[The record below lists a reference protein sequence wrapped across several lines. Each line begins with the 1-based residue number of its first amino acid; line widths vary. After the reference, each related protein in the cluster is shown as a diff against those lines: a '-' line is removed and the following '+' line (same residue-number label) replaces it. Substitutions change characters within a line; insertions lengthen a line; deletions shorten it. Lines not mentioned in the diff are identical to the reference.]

1 MKFIADLHVHSKYSR
16 ATAKNLD
23 IENVYIAAQLKG
35 LTVIATG
42 DFTHPAWFSQIKE
55 KLIEAEPG
63 LFKLKE
69 DIKRACDVKVP
80 LTCRREI
87 RFVLES
93 EISNIY
99 KKNGKTR
106 KNHNLIFMP
115 DLKTAEKFNKRLD
128 NIGNIKSDG
137 RPILGLDARNLL
149 DIALETSSDSYL
161 IPAHIWTPWFSM
173 FGSKS
178 GFDSIKECFDDLT
191 NHIFA
196 VETGL
201 SSDPP
206 MNWRVSELDGI
217 SLISNSDAH
226 SPLKLGREANLF
238 DTELSFYAIK
248 EALKNPGQDKF
259 KGTLEFFPEEGKYYA
274 DGHRKC
280 NINFLPPETKKHNGI
295 CPVCGKPLTLG
306 VLYRVD
312 ELADKPYGE
321 KPKNAK
327 PYHKLIPLEEVLSK
341 LLKVGP
347 KSKKVQTK
355 YMAILEKL
363 GSELDILRTLD
374 KEVLDKI
381 DVPLF
386 SEAIINIRNNKIKF
400 SPGYDGEYG
409 KITLFS
415 QDEIEKN
422 LKQRFF
428 QVPKETIKIKR
439 KKSTKKKKPVSEII
453 KKIDLADKSNI
464 KSIDE
469 NNFIQK
475 KKINLNKEQ
484 SQAVKFKNGSLL
496 IVAGPGTGK
505 TMTITQRIIFLIKER
520 KISGNNILA
529 VTFTRQ
535 AAKEMQNRLTL
546 NSSDSKP
553 LVTTFHSLCYKILTE
568 QAEIKNNRLSTIIDD
583 NERKVLL
590 KDSIILVE
598 NKGFKI
604 NIKKERLLRW
614 IISAKQRIIA
624 PNEDLSSIVEKQHVQ
639 VLKKVYECY
648 QTILTA
654 QGFYDYED
662 LIFQVVTLFKT
673 KPNIKKE
680 YSKRFQYIFIDE
692 YQDINYGQYRLIQD
706 FSTDNNICAIGD
718 PDQSIYG
725 FRGSDNTCFSNFLE
739 DYPDTCVI
747 RLKRNYRST
756 ETILKSSFQI
766 IKKHQIKLADIS
778 QTRVYSQISGYQI
791 ITIME
796 SAGEASEAV
805 AIGKIIE
812 KMIGGTGFQ
821 SIDFNKVDG
830 NSNLKEYSFADFAV
844 LYRTRRQGDS
854 IKNIFETGGIPFQVS
869 AKKNYLKLKGII
881 ELIALLKILEKS
893 GSMFDFENIANI
905 ISSKIGKKI
914 IGLLKKNIYQKEL
927 SLEDSFQMLKRLPIP
942 DMTKADQKKLYKLIE
957 KIDSLREQIRGLTV
971 EAKLSFLV
979 KNTGLSLLFND
990 NSALME
996 VYEKLLQRAKKYGT
1010 NIKMFLAEMA
1020 LWTDQDFY
1028 DIRAEK
1034 VSLMT
1039 IHAAKGLEFPV
1050 VFIAGCEEKYIP
1062 LHTSKNIDE
1071 ERRLLY
1077 VAMTRA
1083 KERLFLSM
1091 ATQRE
1096 IFGLPEARCISPFVK
1111 NIKKELKE
1119 QAQLDKPKAVKK
1131 RQIQLELF

>member
-23 IENVYIAAQLKG
+23 IENLYIAAQLKG

-42 DFTHPAWFSQIKE
+42 DFTHPAWFAEIKE
-55 KLIEAEPG
+55 KMIEAEPG

-99 KKNGKTR
+99 KKNNKTR

-115 DLKTAEKFNKRLD
+115 DLKTAEKFNKSLD

-137 RPILGLDARNLL
+137 RPILGLDARDLL
-149 DIALETSSDSYL
+149 EIALETTSDSCL

-178 GFDSIKECFDDLT
+178 GFNSIKECFDDLSH
-191 NHIFA
+191 HIFA

-201 SSDPP
+201 SSDPS
-206 MNWRVSELDGI
+206 MNWRVSELDGF

-248 EALKNPGQDKF
+248 EALKNPDQNKF

-312 ELADKPYGE
+312 ELADRPDGE
-321 KPKNAK
+321 KPENAK
-327 PYHKLIPLEEVLSK
+327 PYYKLIPLEEILSK

-355 YMAILEKL
+355 YMSILEKL
-363 GSELDILRTLD
+363 GPELDILRSLD
-374 KEVLDKI
+374 KDVLDKV

-386 SEAIINIRNNKIKF
+386 GEAVINIRNNKIKLF
-400 SPGYDGEYG
+400 PGYDGEYG

-415 QDEIEKN
+415 QDEMEKN

-428 QVPKETIKIKR
+428 QVPKEIIKIKR
-439 KKSTKKKKPVSEII
+439 KKPVFKIKKKIYSTEKST
-453 KKIDLADKSNI
+453 DKS
-464 KSIDE
+464 SIRSLKE
-469 NNFIQK
+469 KNFIQK

-484 SQAVKFKNGSLL
+484 SQAVEYKNGSLL

-505 TMTITQRIIFLIKER
+505 TMTITQRIIFLINKR
-520 KISGNNILA
+520 NISANHILA

-535 AAKEMQNRLTL
+535 AAKEMQNRLTFDL
-546 NSSDSKP
+546 KINSKP
-553 LVTTFHSLCYKILTE
+553 LVTTFHSLCYKILTQ
-568 QAEIKNNRLSTIIDD
+568 QAEKNNNRQSTIIDD
-583 NERKVLL
+583 NERKLLL

-604 NIKKERLLRW
+604 NIKKELLLRW

-624 PNEDLSSIVEKQHVQ
+624 PNEDLSSIVKQQHLQ
-639 VLKKVYECY
+639 LFKKVYECY
-648 QTILTA
+648 QTILKT
-654 QGFYDYED
+654 QGLCDYED
-662 LIFQVVTLFKT
+662 LIFQVITLFKK

-680 YSKRFQYIFIDE
+680 YSNRFQYIFIDE

-706 FSTDNNICAIGD
+706 LSTNNNICAIGD

-725 FRGSDNTCFSNFLE
+725 FRGSDNSCFSNFLD
-739 DYPDTCVI
+739 DYPDTCLI

-766 IKKHQIKLADIS
+766 IEKHQIKLANIS
-778 QTRVYSQISGYQI
+778 QTRVYSQINGYQI

-821 SIDFNKVDG
+821 AIDFAKVDG
-830 NSNLKEYSFADFAV
+830 NSNQKEYSFADFVV
-844 LYRTRRQGDS
+844 LYRTRRQGE
-854 IKNIFETGGIPFQVS
+854 ILKKFFETGGIPLQLS
-869 AKKNYLKLKGII
+869 AKKNYLKIKGII
-881 ELIALLKILEKS
+881 ELIALVKILEKS
-893 GSMFDFENIANI
+893 GSIFDFENIVNI
-905 ISSKIGKKI
+905 LSSRVSKKMT
-914 IGLLKKNIYQKEL
+914 GLLKKRIYQKKL
-927 SLEDSFQMLKRLPIP
+927 SLEETFEMLKRLPIP
-942 DMTKADQKKLYKLIE
+942 DMTKADQKKLYTLIE
-957 KIDSLREQIRGLTV
+957 KIDFLREQISGLTV
-971 EAKLSFLV
+971 EGKLSFLV
-979 KNTGLSLLFND
+979 KNTGLSLLFNND
-990 NSALME
+990 SEIMD
-996 VYEKLLQRAKKYGT
+996 VYEKLLLRAKKYGS
-1010 NIKMFLAEMA
+1010 NIKLFLSEIA

-1028 DIRAEK
+1028 DKKAEK

-1050 VFIAGCEEKYIP
+1050 VFIAGCEDKYIP

-1111 NIKKELKE
+1111 NIEKNLKKHVRR
-1119 QAQLDKPKAVKK
+1119 DKPKVLKK
-1131 RQIQLELF
+1131 KQIQLELF

>member
-23 IENVYIAAQLKG
+23 FENLYIAAQLKG

-42 DFTHPAWFSQIKE
+42 DFTHPAWFAEIKE
-55 KLIEAEPG
+55 KMIEAEPG

-87 RFVLES
+87 RFVLVS

-99 KKNGKTR
+99 KKNNKTR

-137 RPILGLDARNLL
+137 RPILGLDARDLL
-149 DIALETSSDSYL
+149 EIALETTSDSCL
-161 IPAHIWTPWFSM
+161 IPAHIWTPWFSL

-178 GFDSIKECFDDLT
+178 GFNSIKECFDDLSH
-191 NHIFA
+191 HIFA

-201 SSDPP
+201 SSDPS
-206 MNWRVSELDGI
+206 MNWRVSELDGL

-248 EALKNPGQDKF
+248 EALKNPANHKF

-312 ELADKPYGE
+312 ELADRPDGE
-321 KPKNAK
+321 KPENAK
-327 PYHKLIPLEEVLSK
+327 PYYKLIPLEEILSK

-355 YMAILEKL
+355 YMSILEKL
-363 GSELDILRTLD
+363 GSELDILRSLD
-374 KEVLDKI
+374 KDVLDKV

-386 SEAIINIRNNKIKF
+386 GEAVINIRNNKIKLF
-400 SPGYDGEYG
+400 PGYDGEYG
-409 KITLFS
+409 TITLFS
-415 QDEIEKN
+415 PDEMEKN

-428 QVPKETIKIKR
+428 QVPKEIIKI
-439 KKSTKKKKPVSEII
+439 KKKKPVFEI
-453 KKIDLADKSNI
+453 KKKIYSTEKASI
-464 KSIDE
+464 KSIE
-469 NNFIQK
+469 EKKIIQ
-475 KKINLNKEQ
+475 KINLNKEQ
-484 SQAVKFKNGSLL
+484 SQAVEYKNGSLL

-520 KISGNNILA
+520 NISPNHILA

-535 AAKEMQNRLTL
+535 AAKEMQNRLTFDL
-546 NSSDSKP
+546 KTNSKP
-553 LVTTFHSLCYKILTE
+553 LVTTFHALCYKILTE
-568 QAEIKNNRLSTIIDD
+568 QAEKKDNRQNTIIDD
-583 NERKVLL
+583 NERKLLL

-604 NIKKERLLRW
+604 NIKKERLLKW

-624 PNEDLSSIVEKQHVQ
+624 PNENLSSIAKQQHLQ
-639 VLKKVYECY
+639 LFKKVYECY
-648 QTILTA
+648 QTILTT
-654 QGFYDYED
+654 QGLCDYED
-662 LIFQVVTLFKT
+662 LIFQVITLFKK
-673 KPNIKKE
+673 KPDIKKE

-706 FSTDNNICAIGD
+706 LSTNNNICAIGD

-725 FRGSDNTCFSNFLE
+725 FRGSDNSCFSNFLE
-739 DYPDTCVI
+739 DYPDTCLI

-778 QTRVYSQISGYQI
+778 QTRVYSQINGYQI

-821 SIDFNKVDG
+821 AIDFAKVDG
-830 NSNLKEYSFADFAV
+830 NSNQKEYSFADFAV
-844 LYRTRRQGDS
+844 LYRTRRQGE
-854 IKNIFETGGIPFQVS
+854 ILKKFFETGGIPLQLS
-869 AKKNYLKLKGII
+869 AKKSYLKIKGII
-881 ELIALLKILEKS
+881 ELIALVKILEKR
-893 GSMFDFENIANI
+893 GSIFDFEKIVNILSSR
-905 ISSKIGKKI
+905 ISKKMT
-914 IGLLKKNIYQKEL
+914 GLLKKRIYQKKL
-927 SLEDSFQMLKRLPIP
+927 SLEETFEMLKRLPIP
-942 DMTKADQKKLYKLIE
+942 DMKKADQKKLYNLIE
-957 KIDSLREQIRGLTV
+957 KIDFLREQISGLTV
-971 EAKLSFLV
+971 EEKLSFLV
-979 KNTGLSLLFND
+979 KNTGLSLLFNND
-990 NSALME
+990 SEIMD
-996 VYEKLLQRAKKYGT
+996 VYEKLLLWAKKYGS
-1010 NIKMFLAEMA
+1010 NIKLFLSEIA

-1028 DIRAEK
+1028 DKKAEK

-1050 VFIAGCEEKYIP
+1050 VFIAGCEDKYIP

-1071 ERRLLY
+1071 ERRLFY

-1111 NIKKELKE
+1111 NIENELKE
-1119 QAQLDKPKAVKK
+1119 QVRPDKPKVLKK
-1131 RQIQLELF
+1131 KQIQLELF

>member
-23 IENVYIAAQLKG
+23 IENIYIAAQLKG

-42 DFTHPAWFSQIKE
+42 DFTHPAWFAQIKE

-80 LTCRREI
+80 LTCRRKI
-87 RFVLES
+87 RFILES

-99 KKNGKTR
+99 KKNDKTR

-238 DTELSFYAIK
+238 DTELSFYSIK

-327 PYHKLIPLEEVLSK
+327 PYHKLIPLEEILSK

-355 YMAILEKL
+355 YMTILEKL
-363 GSELDILRTLD
+363 GSELDILRILD
-374 KEVLDKI
+374 KDVLDKI

-386 SEAIINIRNNKIKF
+386 GEAIINIRNNKIKF

-439 KKSTKKKKPVSEII
+439 KKSKKKK
-453 KKIDLADKSNI
+453 KSTTG
-464 KSIDE
+464 KT
-469 NNFIQK
+469 K
-475 KKINLNKEQ
+475 LNKQQ
-484 SQAVKFKNGSLL
+484 SQAVKFEKGSLL

-535 AAKEMQNRLTL
+535 AAKEMQNRLSI

-568 QAEIKNNRLSTIIDD
+568 QAEKKDNRLSTIIDD

-624 PNEDLSSIVEKQHVQ
+624 PNEDLSSIVEKQHLQ
-639 VLKKVYECY
+639 ILKKVYECY

-680 YSKRFQYIFIDE
+680 YCKRFQYIFIDE
-692 YQDINYGQYRLIQD
+692 YQDINYAQYRLIQD
-706 FSTDNNICAIGD
+706 LSTGNNLCAIGD

-725 FRGSDNTCFSNFLE
+725 FRGSDNTCFNNFLE
-739 DYPDTCVI
+739 DYPDTSVI

-756 ETILKSSFQI
+756 EAILKSSFQI
-766 IKKHQIKLADIS
+766 IKKHQIKLGDIS
-778 QTRVYSQISGYQI
+778 QTRVYSQINGYQI

-821 SIDFNKVDG
+821 AIDFNKVDG

-844 LYRTRRQGDS
+844 LYRTRRQGEI
-854 IKNIFETGGIPFQVS
+854 IKKFFETGGIPFQIS
-869 AKKNYLKLKGII
+869 ARKNYLKIKGII

-893 GSMFDFENIANI
+893 GSIFDFENIANI
-905 ISSKIGKKI
+905 ISSKIGKKM
-914 IGLLKKNIYQKEL
+914 IGLLKKNAYQKEL
-927 SLEDSFQMLKRLPIP
+927 SLEDSFQILKRLPIP

-957 KIDSLREQIRGLTV
+957 KIDFLREQIKGLTV

-979 KNTGLSLLFND
+979 KNTGLSLFFND

-996 VYEKLLQRAKKYGT
+996 VYEDLLQRAKKYGLDM
-1010 NIKMFLAEMA
+1010 KKFLAEMA

-1050 VFIAGCEEKYIP
+1050 VFIAGCEDKYIP
-1062 LHTSKNIDE
+1062 LHASKDIDE

-1091 ATQRE
+1091 AAQRE

-1119 QAQLDKPKAVKK
+1119 QAQLDKPKPVKK
-1131 RQIQLELF
+1131 KQIQLELF